1 MGPEA
6 ERLSIPVLRRTPAI
20 APAYFKRPSNFDGG
34 DGPPQ
39 QAGPTRGAACFA
51 ERRFENLLRRTSTV
65 GQPHPFRHIL
75 LTLLAYYRSFVRNPA
90 GTHAG
95 IHYGLNAA
103 KHQQK
108 LTVGEMRSPVSA
120 LA

>member
-39 QAGPTRGAACFA
+39 QAGPGLRPQHAPSLQRLDPVAIVA
-51 ERRFENLLRRTSTV
+51 RREE
-65 GQPHPFRHIL
+65 
-75 LTLLAYYRSFVRNPA
+75 LLASQNAGLKTSLGARLPWANPTPSAIYY
-90 GTHAG
+90 
-95 IHYGLNAA
+95 
-103 KHQQK
+103 
-108 LTVGEMRSPVSA
+108 
-120 LA
+120 